1 MESVIRLAVAGSR
14 RPWFVAALAAV
25 ITAAL
30 VIFVGVPGATVAA
43 APAAPQVFQC
53 NPAAGQGSF
62 PDSGA
67 GFYVTCNVTVENSI
81 IGGTSSTIITTACV
95 TAAPLGPP
103 TPAECASPAGYRGY
117 FGYYETVTTSSQL
130 VTSVNQCNGIVYG
143 GGSNVICNVTVI
155 NDIPAG
161 TPTSGVTVNQCNN
174 SGTAPGYPD
183 VSCVPAGSTS
193 NATVNQCNY
202 SGYGGGTFFGTLAVH
217 CTAPVAAA
225 TALPVTINQ
234 CNGTAY
240 GGGSTVTC
248 AATITNNFVATP
260 PTTTTTAPP
269 TTTTTTTT
277 TGPTTTTAPPTTT
290 TIGLA
295 TTIATIATTTTG
307 LTTTTT
313 AGSSNLTPTGLT
325 TTTATGSSNLTAT
338 GPTTT
343 TTVAGATG
351 VIPKGAPGTGAGG
364 ASHSRDSVL
373 LVMGGLALFG
383 AGAAMLQAIRRRR
396 ILLAQ
401 HRPAGDE

>member
-1 MESVIRLAVAGSR
+1 
-14 RPWFVAALAAV
+14 
-25 ITAAL
+25 
-30 VIFVGVPGATVAA
+30 
-43 APAAPQVFQC
+43 
-53 NPAAGQGSF
+53 
-62 PDSGA
+62 
-67 GFYVTCNVTVENSI
+67 VTCNVTVENSI

-161 TPTSGVTVNQCNN
+161 TPTAGVTVNQCNN

-260 PTTTTTAPP
+260 PT
-269 TTTTTTTT
+269 
-277 TGPTTTTAPPTTT
+277 TTTTAPPTTT

>member
-1 MESVIRLAVAGSR
+1 
-14 RPWFVAALAAV
+14 
-25 ITAAL
+25 
-30 VIFVGVPGATVAA
+30 
-43 APAAPQVFQC
+43 
-53 NPAAGQGSF
+53 
-62 PDSGA
+62 
-67 GFYVTCNVTVENSI
+67 VTCNVTVENSI

-161 TPTSGVTVNQCNN
+161 TPTAGVTVNQCNN

-248 AATITNNFVATP
+248 AATITNNFVATPPTTTTTAP